1 MRSVDC
7 CVNIRLIALRDARD
21 HAPGRGF
28 QRVELLTR
36 QRRAKGAI
44 DEMTKAGRV
53 LIQPG
58 ARGAVVFRCRSV
70 IHRVEVVGYAHWGA
84 RVRDDTVLVNPL
96 KQLSNLSNL
105 SNRMSM
111 EGRIAA
117 GDVMLE

>member
-1 MRSVDC
+1 MRSINR
-7 CVNIRLIALRDARD
+7 CVNIGLITLCDARN
-21 HAPGRGF
+21 HTPGRGF
-28 QRVELLTR
+28 QRVELLTS
-36 QRRAKGAI
+36 QRRAKGSV

-96 KQLSNLSNL
+96 KQLSNLSN
-105 SNRMSM
+105 R
-111 EGRIAA
+111 
-117 GDVMLE
+117 